1 MLLPLLQNEKVL
13 PISIR
18 EKLSTQNHVHV
29 EEPEEKKPAEA
40 SFLPS
45 SMLDD
50 KIRADIVKGFS
61 KVGGD

>member
-29 EEPEEKKPAEA
+29 EEPEEKKPA
-40 SFLPS
+40 
-45 SMLDD
+45 
-50 KIRADIVKGFS
+50 
-61 KVGGD
+61 